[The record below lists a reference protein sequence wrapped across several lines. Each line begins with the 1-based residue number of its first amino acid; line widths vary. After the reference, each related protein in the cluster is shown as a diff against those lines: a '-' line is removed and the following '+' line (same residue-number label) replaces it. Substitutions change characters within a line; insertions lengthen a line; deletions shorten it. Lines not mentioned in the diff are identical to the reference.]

1 MNNRWKQILPYL
13 AIPLLLIAMLL
24 LLTTRQQPERLAY
37 YEVIDLFEEDRVAE
51 FSLNLS
57 SGKLEYRLTGE
68 QTIRSYTVPNVNMFI
83 DDVHDHVKAYNEKAP
98 EDQQVQFDYVR
109 GSANSWWVSL
119 LPTVILM
126 AVLGIAMY
134 IMMRKMNQTITS
146 ETNRTISFGKA
157 RIRNGKDEKRKT
169 TFADV
174 AGADEEKAEL
184 QEIVDLLRDPG
195 RFHELGARIPKGVL
209 LVGPPGTGQTLLA
222 RAVAGE
228 ADVPFFSIS
237 GSDFLEM
244 YVGVGAS
251 RVRDLFDQAKKN
263 APSIIFIDEIDAVG
277 RHRGAGM
284 GGGHDER
291 EQTLN
296 QMLVE
301 MDGFGFNE
309 GVVVIAATNRPDIL
323 DPALLRPGRFDRQV
337 TVGLPDVKG
346 RTEILKVHAKK
357 PYKPLA
363 PDVRLEEIAK
373 TTVGFTGA
381 DLENL
386 LNEAAL
392 LAARRK
398 KKAISMNEI
407 EEATMKVIVGTE
419 KKSHKRTMED
429 KRITAYHEAGHAI
442 ATHFQDG
449 QDPVQHVSIVPR
461 GMAAGFTLSRPEQDT
476 MHMSRQHILDE
487 IVVLLGGRVAEALFI
502 GDICTGASNDIERAT
517 EMARNMVTKYGMSDS
532 LGPINYGSGD
542 HEVFLGKD
550 YGNLRNYSEAVAA
563 EIDEE
568 INRIIHSS
576 YKRCEE
582 LLKAHADKLRQLA
595 EYLIEYEKID
605 GDDFRAMMEDRPFT
619 PPVLSD
625 EPPSP
630 EAAQPDA
637 PQPEPME
644 PSPVLPQPAEAP
656 LSPSDPGQT
665 PDASSPTPSDPGQTP
680 DDSSPTPSES

>member
-24 LLTTRQQPERLAY
+24 FLTTRQQPEKLAY
-37 YEVIDLFEEDRVAE
+37 YEVIELFEEDQVSE
-51 FSLNLS
+51 FTLNLS
-57 SGKLEYRLTGE
+57 SGELEYRLKGDDTG
-68 QTIRSYTVPNVNMFI
+68 IRSYTVPNVSMFI
-83 DDVHDHVKAYNEKAP
+83 DDIHDHVKSYNESVP
-98 EDQQVQFDYVR
+98 ENQQIKYDYLR
-109 GSANSWWVSL
+109 GSSNSWWVSL

-134 IMMRKMNQTITS
+134 VMMRKMNQTITS

-184 QEIVDLLRDPG
+184 QEIVDLLRDPS

-209 LVGPPGTGQTLLA
+209 LVGPPGTGKTLLA

-301 MDGFGFNE
+301 MDGFGYNE

-363 PDVRLEEIAK
+363 PDVKLEEIAK
-373 TTVGFTGA
+373 STVGFTGA

-461 GMAAGFTLSRPEQDT
+461 GMAAGFTLSRPEQDS
-476 MHMSRQHILDE
+476 MHVSRQYLLDE
-487 IVVLLGGRVAEALFI
+487 IVVLLGGRVSEELFI

-550 YGNLRNYSEAVAA
+550 YGNIRNYSEAVAA

-582 LLKAHADKLRQLA
+582 ILKAHSDKLKQLA

-605 GDDFRAMMEDRPFT
+605 GDDFRAMMEGRPFT
-619 PPVLSD
+619 PPTLS
-625 EPPSP
+625 EESSP
-630 EAAQPDA
+630 EKTQTDPPAPDETAQ
-637 PQPEPME
+637 E
-644 PSPVLPQPAEAP
+644 PSVLPQPAQQPQE
-656 LSPSDPGQT
+656 PSANGE
-665 PDASSPTPSDPGQTP
+665 PTEN
-680 DDSSPTPSES
+680 PSETPES

>member
-24 LLTTRQQPERLAY
+24 FLTTRQQPEKLAY
-37 YEVIDLFEEDRVAE
+37 YEVIELFEEDQVSE
-51 FSLNLS
+51 FTLNLS
-57 SGKLEYRLTGE
+57 SGELEYRLKGDDTG
-68 QTIRSYTVPNVNMFI
+68 IRSYTVPNVSMFI
-83 DDVHDHVKAYNEKAP
+83 DDIHDHVKSYNESVP
-98 EDQQVQFDYVR
+98 ENQQIKYDYLR
-109 GSANSWWVSL
+109 GSSNSWWVSL

-134 IMMRKMNQTITS
+134 VMMRKMNQTITS

-184 QEIVDLLRDPG
+184 QEIVDLLRDPS

-209 LVGPPGTGQTLLA
+209 LVGPPGTGKTLLA

-301 MDGFGFNE
+301 MDGFGYNE

-363 PDVRLEEIAK
+363 PDVKLEEIAK
-373 TTVGFTGA
+373 STVGFTGA

-461 GMAAGFTLSRPEQDT
+461 GMAAGFTLSRPEQDS
-476 MHMSRQHILDE
+476 MHVSRQYLLDE
-487 IVVLLGGRVAEALFI
+487 IVVLLGGRVSEELFI

-550 YGNLRNYSEAVAA
+550 YGNIRNYSEAVAA

-582 LLKAHADKLRQLA
+582 ILKAHSDKLKQLA

-605 GDDFRAMMEDRPFT
+605 GDDFRAMMEGRPFT
-619 PPVLSD
+619 PPTLS
-625 EPPSP
+625 EESSP
-630 EAAQPDA
+630 EKTQTDPPAPDETAQ
-637 PQPEPME
+637 E
-644 PSPVLPQPAEAP
+644 PSVLPQPAQQPQEPSANGEPTEKPSEAP
-656 LSPSDPGQT
+656 
-665 PDASSPTPSDPGQTP
+665 
-680 DDSSPTPSES
+680 ES

>member
-24 LLTTRQQPERLAY
+24 FLTTRQQPEKLAY
-37 YEVIDLFEEDRVAE
+37 YEVIELFEEDQVSE
-51 FSLNLS
+51 FTLNLS
-57 SGKLEYRLTGE
+57 SGELEYRLKGDDTG
-68 QTIRSYTVPNVNMFI
+68 IRSYTVPNVSMFI
-83 DDVHDHVKAYNEKAP
+83 DDIHDHVKSYNESVP
-98 EDQQVQFDYVR
+98 ENQQIKYDYLR
-109 GSANSWWVSL
+109 GSSNSWWVSL

-134 IMMRKMNQTITS
+134 VMMRKMNQTITS

-184 QEIVDLLRDPG
+184 QEIVDLLRDPS

-209 LVGPPGTGQTLLA
+209 LVGPPGTGKTLLA

-301 MDGFGFNE
+301 MDGFGYNE

-363 PDVRLEEIAK
+363 PDVKLEEIAK
-373 TTVGFTGA
+373 STVGFTGA

-461 GMAAGFTLSRPEQDT
+461 GMAAGFTLSRPEQDS
-476 MHMSRQHILDE
+476 MHVSRQYLLDE
-487 IVVLLGGRVAEALFI
+487 IVVLLGGRVSEELFI

-550 YGNLRNYSEAVAA
+550 YGNIRNYSEAVAA

-582 LLKAHADKLRQLA
+582 ILKAHSDKLKQLA

-605 GDDFRAMMEDRPFT
+605 GDDFRAMMEGRPFT
-619 PPVLSD
+619 PPTLS
-625 EPPSP
+625 EESSP
-630 EAAQPDA
+630 EKTQTDPPAPDETAQ
-637 PQPEPME
+637 E
-644 PSPVLPQPAEAP
+644 PSVLPQPAQQPQE
-656 LSPSDPGQT
+656 PSANGK
-665 PDASSPTPSDPGQTP
+665 PTEN
-680 DDSSPTPSES
+680 PSETPES

>member
-24 LLTTRQQPERLAY
+24 FLTTRQQPEKLAY
-37 YEVIDLFEEDRVAE
+37 YEVIELFEEDQVSE
-51 FSLNLS
+51 FTLNLS
-57 SGKLEYRLTGE
+57 SGELEYRLKGDDTG
-68 QTIRSYTVPNVNMFI
+68 IRSYTVPNVSMFI
-83 DDVHDHVKAYNEKAP
+83 DDIHDHVKSYNESVP
-98 EDQQVQFDYVR
+98 ENQQIKYDYLR
-109 GSANSWWVSL
+109 GSSNSWWVSL

-134 IMMRKMNQTITS
+134 VMMRKMNQTITS

-184 QEIVDLLRDPG
+184 QEIVDLLRDPS

-209 LVGPPGTGQTLLA
+209 LVGPPGTGKTLLA

-301 MDGFGFNE
+301 MDGFGYNE

-363 PDVRLEEIAK
+363 PDVKLEEIAK
-373 TTVGFTGA
+373 STVGFTGA

-461 GMAAGFTLSRPEQDT
+461 GMAAGFTLSRPEQDS
-476 MHMSRQHILDE
+476 MHVSRQYLLDE
-487 IVVLLGGRVAEALFI
+487 IVVLLGGRVSEELFI

-550 YGNLRNYSEAVAA
+550 YGNIRNYSEAVAA

-582 LLKAHADKLRQLA
+582 ILKAHSDKLKQLA

-605 GDDFRAMMEDRPFT
+605 GDDFRAMMEGRPFT
-619 PPVLSD
+619 PPTLS
-625 EPPSP
+625 EESSP
-630 EAAQPDA
+630 EKTQTDPPAPDETAQ
-637 PQPEPME
+637 E
-644 PSPVLPQPAEAP
+644 PSVLPQPAQQPQE
-656 LSPSDPGQT
+656 PS
-665 PDASSPTPSDPGQTP
+665 ASGEPTEN
-680 DDSSPTPSES
+680 PSETPES

>member
-24 LLTTRQQPERLAY
+24 FLTTRQQPEKLAY
-37 YEVIDLFEEDRVAE
+37 YEVIELFEEDQVSE
-51 FSLNLS
+51 FTLNLS
-57 SGKLEYRLTGE
+57 SGELEYRLKGDDTG
-68 QTIRSYTVPNVNMFI
+68 IRSYTVPNVSMFI
-83 DDVHDHVKAYNEKAP
+83 DDIHDHVKSYNESVP
-98 EDQQVQFDYVR
+98 ENQQIKYDYLR
-109 GSANSWWVSL
+109 GSSNSWWVSL

-134 IMMRKMNQTITS
+134 VMMRKMNQTITS

-184 QEIVDLLRDPG
+184 QEIVDLLRDPS

-209 LVGPPGTGQTLLA
+209 LVGPPGTGKTLLA

-301 MDGFGFNE
+301 MDGFGYNE

-363 PDVRLEEIAK
+363 PDVKLEEIAK
-373 TTVGFTGA
+373 STVGFTGA

-461 GMAAGFTLSRPEQDT
+461 GMAAGFTLSRPEQDS
-476 MHMSRQHILDE
+476 MHVSRQYLLDE
-487 IVVLLGGRVAEALFI
+487 IVVLLGGRVSEELFI

-550 YGNLRNYSEAVAA
+550 YGNIRNYSEAVAA

-582 LLKAHADKLRQLA
+582 ILKAHSDKLKQLA

-605 GDDFRAMMEDRPFT
+605 GDDFRAMMEGRPFT
-619 PPVLSD
+619 PPTLS
-625 EPPSP
+625 EESSP
-630 EAAQPDA
+630 EKTQTDPPAPDETAQ
-637 PQPEPME
+637 E
-644 PSPVLPQPAEAP
+644 PSVLPQPAQQPQE
-656 LSPSDPGQT
+656 PSANGE
-665 PDASSPTPSDPGQTP
+665 PTEK
-680 DDSSPTPSES
+680 PSETPES